1 VHKLTFLAVSLF
13 GFLCCRALADQVS
26 LKNGDRLTGI
36 IVKSDGKTLVLHSDY
51 AGDVTLKW
59 DAVQGIESGEAL
71 HVELPDGKTAVG
83 PVTTSD
89 DTLVVTTKTAG
100 AVTVTRSSVKSLRND
115 AEQAAYEKTV
125 HPGLLQDWKAGL
137 NVGFALTGGNSQTEN
152 LSLAF
157 IGTRQTL
164 RDKLGVY
171 SNAVYATNHAPG
183 AVPATIANTIGGGLI
198 YDHDLTKRIFGF
210 VATDFFSDAL
220 QGLNL
225 RSVLGGGAGYHAIKE
240 DRTTLDLLGGLNYT
254 RESYTTL
261 SRNFAALTLGEELM
275 HKLGKST
282 VLNER
287 LYLFPDLN
295 SPGDLRG
302 TFDFGTTTKLS
313 KWLGWQNS
321 FSDVYVTN
329 PPPLKKQND
338 VIFTTGLNVSFGQ

>member
-13 GFLCCRALADQVS
+13 GFLCCRALADQIS
-26 LKNGDRLTGI
+26 LKNGDKLTGI
-36 IVKSDGKTLVLHSDY
+36 IVKSDGKTLVLHTDY

-59 DAVQGIESGEAL
+59 DAVQGIESAEDL
-71 HVELPDGKTAVG
+71 HVELQDGKTVVG
-83 PVTTSD
+83 AVTTSD
-89 DTLVVTTKTAG
+89 DTLVVATKTAG
-100 AVTVTRSSVKSLRND
+100 AVSSPRASVKSLRND

-137 NVGFALTGGNSQTEN
+137 NVGFALTGGNSQTRN

-171 SNAVYATNHAPG
+171 SNAVYATNNAPG
-183 AVPATIANTIGGGLI
+183 AVPATTANTIGGGLR
-198 YDHDLTKRIFGF
+198 YDHDITKRIFGF
-210 VATDFFSDAL
+210 AAGDFFSDAL

-225 RSVLGGGAGYHAIKE
+225 RSVFGGGAGYHAIKE
-240 DRTTLDLLGGLNYT
+240 DHTTLDLLGGLNYT
-254 RESYTTL
+254 RESYTALT
-261 SRNFAALTLGEELM
+261 RNFAALTLGEELM
-275 HKLGKST
+275 HKLGKTT

-295 SPGDLRG
+295 SPGDFRG
-302 TFDFGTTTKLS
+302 TFDFGTTTKMS